1 LAESAS
7 PGATGE
13 ARFGALRAVIFLV
26 FQVVT
31 VMPMAFVCLMVAPLP
46 RPLRYR
52 ITIAWPRWQVLA
64 ARLILGIR
72 WEVRGQ
78 HYLPDGPAVLL
89 SKHQSAWETLFYP
102 SYMPRE
108 LCFVFKRELLWL
120 PFFGWGIALLDMI
133 HINRRRGA
141 DAFEHVATQGA
152 VKLSQGRWIIMFP
165 EGTRTQVGSKG
176 RYKTGGARL
185 AVRTGAPVV
194 PIAVNSGE
202 CWPRKAFIK
211 RAGTITVS
219 IGPPIASQGLTAE
232 ALNQAV
238 EHWIESEMRRLS
250 PERYPIIIN
259 ESDPRA
265 S

>member
-1 LAESAS
+1 MPS
-7 PGATGE
+7 PPPALGA
-13 ARFGALRAVIFLV
+13 ARAVTFLIF
-26 FQVVT
+26 QAVT
-31 VMPMAFVCLMVAPLP
+31 VVPMAFLCLLMAPLP

-52 ITIAWPRWQVLA
+52 ITVAWPRWQVIA
-64 ARLILGIR
+64 ARAILGIR
-72 WEVRGQ
+72 WEIQGISN
-78 HYLPDGPAVLL
+78 LPDGPAILL

-133 HINRRRGA
+133 HINRGRGA

-152 VKLSQGRWIIMFP
+152 TKLAQGRWIIMFP
-165 EGTRTQVGSKG
+165 G
-176 RYKTGGARL
+176 RYKSGGVRL

-211 RAGTITVS
+211 RPGTITVS
-219 IGPPIASQGLTAE
+219 IGPPIAPDGLSPD
-232 ALNQAV
+232 ALNRAV
-238 EHWIESEMRRLS
+238 EQWIESEMRRLS
-250 PERYPIIIN
+250 PERYLPAATDL
-259 ESDPRA
+259 ESKV